1 MFRTYE
7 QQVRTIK
14 SLFLTVAII
23 VGVATLIGFC
33 EFLFW
38 AYEHCPIYC
47 NVITCVVCFSL
58 LWRLVWSSLD
68 YEAVS
73 R

>member
-14 SLFLTVAII
+14 SLFLTFAII

-33 EFLFW
+33 EFLIWLYNNHSLYFTIV
-38 AYEHCPIYC
+38 ACSLS
-47 NVITCVVCFSL
+47 FLL

-68 YEAVS
+68 YETV
-73 R
+73 